1 MAYFT
6 LFYHPLGRILETP
19 VVAVPVT
26 CDLVSYFDCLYE
38 CTGPCWLDIL
48 KFFGCLIFAILY
60 LVCLFVCAVSLIVAW
75 ILSLVLMSPIILM
88 ICIGYCVAYTL
99 HTASCGLLFRFE
111 EFSEHSLCLGC
122 CGLTV
127 DKGGLEGLGFPSG
140 RSALQ
145 ILMENWSLDTGP
157 KVRGG
162 GGGGGGGDGGGGD
175 GGGGDGG

>member
-6 LFYHPLGRILETP
+6 LFYHPLGRILEIP

-26 CDLVSYFDCLYE
+26 RDFCSYFDCLYDW
-38 CTGPCWLDIL
+38 TGPCWLDL
-48 KFFGCLIFAILY
+48 LRFFGFVILAISY
-60 LVCLFVCAVSLIVAW
+60 LVYLFVYAVSSIVAW
-75 ILSLVLMSPIILM
+75 ILSLVLMSQFILI

-99 HTASCGLLFRFE
+99 HIASCGLLFRFE
-111 EFSEHSLCLGC
+111 EYSKYSCCLVC

-140 RSALQ
+140 RYALQ
-145 ILMENWSLDTGP
+145 ILTENFSLKAGL
-157 KVRGG
+157 KVRG

-175 GGGGDGG
+175 GG